1 MLSAIGIGLMIIGG
15 AGVAIGTGSQMQS
28 QIEQSNRNKKSVK
41 TAKSNYEKAIK
52 KAGLGSLDDSEIAR
66 ELYHQGKISEEEYE
80 QISKTIKKYENAD
93 TSWDQ
98 FWLTLN
104 NKEREQL
111 ERYYNLLAE
120 EAPELKNTAYR
131 AMENLSEEDRRA
143 LFGTPTLERLENPNY
158 ADVNFEGF
166 QREVEPV
173 KLWTG
178 QELADLHNL
187 NFDPSHYYDQIKAGT
202 EADLAAAR
210 YMSDQMNNASMI
222 NDTENVTS
230 YLDSIRNTKAEA
242 LASGAT
248 LGQRAANELLANQE
262 ALNNYSTNQAT
273 VADARF
279 QAVDDALLADA
290 SARLTASN
298 YFNQLAKSLATDSM
312 TLYDNDST
320 RYAQDMLSNAEFY
333 RADQELRGQRLLS
346 NANMYADWLQGN
358 AQIANYQS
366 QLDSLSS
373 EYVWLYENALRANDG
388 DVARARAD
396 VDNYINY
403 RYTRYQTP
411 QEMYADK

>member
-1 MLSAIGIGLMIIGG
+1 MFGILPTIM
-15 AGVAIGTGSQMQS
+15 AVQYYKSHKNEEEVKEA
-28 QIEQSNRNKKSVK
+28 KKK
-41 TAKSNYEKAIK
+41 YEKA
-52 KAGLGSLDDSEIAR
+52 AEDSGLGNLDDSEIAR
-66 ELYHQGKISEEEYE
+66 EAYQQGKITKKEYE
-80 QISKTIKKYENAD
+80 KISKVVKKYEKAN
-93 TSWDQ
+93 TPWRQ
-98 FWLTLN
+98 FWMTLDN
-104 NKEREQL
+104 DERETL
-111 ERYYNLLAE
+111 VNYYNLLAE
-120 EAPELKNTAYR
+120 ESPELQDKVYNKIANMTP
-131 AMENLSEEDRRA
+131 EERRD
-143 LFGTPTLERLENPNY
+143 LFGTPDLETIAGPNY

-187 NFDPSHYYDQIKAGT
+187 NFNPNHYYDQIKAGT

-242 LASGAT
+242 LSTGAT

-298 YFNQLAKSLATDSM
+298 YFNQLAKSLAADSM

-333 RADQELRGQRLLS
+333 RADQELRGQRILS
-346 NANMYADWLQGN
+346 NAKMYADWLQGN
-358 AQIANYQS
+358 AEIARYQS
-366 QLDSLSS
+366 QIDATAN
-373 EYVWLYENALRANDG
+373 EYMWLYENALRATG
-388 DVARARAD
+388 DPARAYAD

-403 RYTRYQTP
+403 RYTKYKTP

>member
-15 AGVAIGTGSQMQS
+15 TSIAIGTGAQMESQL
-28 QIEQSNRNKKSVK
+28 EQSNKNKQSVK
-41 TAKSNYEKAIK
+41 KAKKNYEKVAEE
-52 KAGLGSLDDSEIAR
+52 AGLGSLDDSEIAR
-66 ELYHQGKISEEEYE
+66 ELYHQGKITEKEYE
-80 QISKTIKKYENAD
+80 QISKIIKKYEKAD

-104 NKEREQL
+104 NEERAQL
-111 ERYYNLLAE
+111 EGYYNLLAE

-143 LFGTPTLERLENPNY
+143 LFGTPTLEKLENPNY
-158 ADVNFEGF
+158 ADVNFKGF

-262 ALNNYSTNQAT
+262 ALNNYSTSQAT

-333 RADQELRGQRLLS
+333 RADQELRGQRILS